1 MFVIMQFVYHTLN
14 SYLSTC
20 QGFSLLLFCNF
31 VHVGQWIFVL
41 KCMICGTGLCFA
53 IYYDSVGTLSND
65 AVDGC
70 LKFSNR

>member
-1 MFVIMQFVYHTLN
+1 M
-14 SYLSTC
+14 
-20 QGFSLLLFCNF
+20 
-31 VHVGQWIFVL
+31 L
-41 KCMICGTGLCFA
+41 KFMICGTGLCFA